1 MRICLVYDCL
11 FPWTV
16 GGAERWTRN
25 VAEALAARGHDVTYL
40 TRRQW
45 ELGDEPDLP
54 GIRVVAV
61 SPPEAL
67 YGADGNRTIGQALRF
82 GRGVAQHLAA
92 HRGAYDVV
100 HVSAAPYFGV
110 LGAGLVRRLGG
121 YRMAVDWHEVWSDGY
136 WREYLGGVKGR
147 VARTIQRLC
156 VRIPQQAFCFSAMH
170 AQRLREEGLKGEPI
184 VLRGEWAGA
193 TERPDPRPAEP
204 LVVFAGRMI
213 PEKHAPD
220 VVPAVMAARERIP
233 GLRATIYGDGP
244 QLGEVRAAIAAHGAE
259 GIVDAPGFVD
269 EDVVQDALARATC
282 LLMPSTREGYGMIV
296 IEAAAKGVPSVLVA
310 APDNASTEHIAEGV
324 NGFVVADLS
333 APALADGIVAA
344 HEGGA
349 ALREATADWFA
360 RHAHELS
367 IATSL
372 QRVVAAYGGGGAAD
386 GGADEPGGQT
396 APAPAGRS

>member
-25 VAEALAARGHDVTYL
+25 VAEALVAGGHEVTYL
-40 TRRQW
+40 TRTQW
-45 ELGDEPDLP
+45 APGDEPHLP

-61 SPPEAL
+61 SPAEDL
-67 YGADGNRTIGQALRF
+67 YGPDGNRTIGQALRF
-82 GRGVAQHLAA
+82 GRGVARHLAT

-100 HVSAAPYFGV
+100 HVSASPYFGV
-110 LGAGLVRRLGG
+110 LAAGLMRRLGG
-121 YRMAVDWHEVWSDGY
+121 YRMAVDWHEVWSDSY
-136 WREYLGGVKGR
+136 WREYLGGLKGR
-147 VARTIQRLC
+147 VAQAIQRRC
-156 VRIPQQAFCFSAMH
+156 VRLPQQAFCFSAMH
-170 AQRLREEGLKGEPI
+170 AQRLREEGLKGAPI
-184 VLRGEWAGA
+184 VLRGEWAGP
-193 TERPDPRPAEP
+193 TGRPDPRPAEP

-233 GLRATIYGDGP
+233 GLRATIFGDGP
-244 QLGEVRAAIAAHGAE
+244 QLDDVRAAIAASGAE

-310 APDNASTEHIAEGV
+310 AVDNASTEHIAEGV
-324 NGFVVADLS
+324 NGFVVADGKPS
-333 APALADGIVAA
+333 ALAGGIVAA

-360 RHAHELS
+360 AHAHELS

-372 QRVVAAYGGGGAAD
+372 QRVVEAYAD
-386 GGADEPGGQT
+386 GARV
-396 APAPAGRS
+396 AGRP

>member
-25 VAEALAARGHDVTYL
+25 VAEALAARGHEVTYL

-45 ELGDEPDLP
+45 EPGDEPELP

-61 SPPEAL
+61 SPAEEL

-82 GRGVAQHLAA
+82 GRGVARHLAS

-110 LGAGLVRRLGG
+110 LGAGLVRRVGG

-170 AQRLREEGLKGEPI
+170 AQRLRDEGLKSEPI
-184 VLRGEWAGA
+184 VLRGEWGGP
-193 TERPDPRPAEP
+193 TDRPQPRPAEP
-204 LVVFAGRMI
+204 LVVFAGRLI
-213 PEKHAPD
+213 AEKHAPD

-233 GLRATIYGDGP
+233 QLRATIFGDGP
-244 QLGEVRAAIAAHGAE
+244 QLGDVRAAIAAHGAE
-259 GIVDAPGFVD
+259 GIVEAPGFVD
-269 EDVVQDALARATC
+269 EQVVQDALARATC

-296 IEAAAKGVPSVLVA
+296 IEAAAQGVPTVLVA
-310 APDNASTEHIAEGV
+310 APDNASTEHIAQGV

-333 APALADGIVAA
+333 PGALAGGIVAA

-360 RHAHELS
+360 THAHELS
-367 IATSL
+367 VATSL
-372 QRVVAAYGGGGAAD
+372 ERVVAAYAGGAGAATAGDAD
-386 GGADEPGGQT
+386 AAAT
-396 APAPAGRS
+396 PARAGRP

>member
-25 VAEALAARGHDVTYL
+25 VAEVLAAQGHEVTYL

-45 ELGDEPDLP
+45 EPGAEPDLP
-54 GIRVVAV
+54 GIRVIAV
-61 SPPEAL
+61 SRAEAL

-82 GRGVAQHLAA
+82 GRGVARHLST

-100 HVSAAPYFGV
+100 HVSASPYFGV
-110 LGAGLVRRLGG
+110 LGAGLVRRLGRFRL
-121 YRMAVDWHEVWSDGY
+121 YVDWHEVWSDSY
-136 WREYLGGVKGR
+136 WREYLGGLKGR
-147 VARTIQRLC
+147 VAQQIQRAC
-156 VRIPQQAFCFSAMH
+156 VRLPQRAFCFSAMH

-184 VLRGEWAGA
+184 VLRGEWAGP

-213 PEKHAPD
+213 PDKNA
-220 VVPAVMAARERIP
+220 PAVVAAVAEARKTIP
-233 GLRATIYGDGP
+233 DLRATIFGDGP
-244 QLGEVRAAIAAHGAE
+244 QLEDVRAAIAAHGAE
-259 GIVDAPGFVD
+259 GFVDAPGFVD
-269 EDVVQDALARATC
+269 EATVQDALARATC

-296 IEAAAKGVPSVLVA
+296 IEAAAKGVPSVLVEA
-310 APDNASTEHIAEGV
+310 VDNASTEHIADGV

-333 APALADGIVAA
+333 PQALAGGVIAA

-360 RHAHELS
+360 AHAEELS

-372 QRVVAAYGGGGAAD
+372 RRVVAAYAA
-386 GGADEPGGQT
+386 
-396 APAPAGRS
+396 AP